1 MPPKQDNE
9 FQKVKIPDKAF
20 KLIMPDAKTGGCSIL
35 MVGSTRSGKSTA
47 LEHILDTYFK
57 KHVGVLFS
65 QSIKANAYKT
75 MNYPNIAKAGCYI
88 PELIH
93 DMYGIN
99 KDTEN
104 HYPFLSIID
113 DCPLVRSDKELLKLT
128 TIYRNSGLSSIVCCQ
143 NLGMLNPTCR
153 SNINFVML
161 FFLNNTEAIEK
172 TIKVFLRGYLPQ
184 GWNYDK
190 KIEWYKATT
199 SDHHF
204 LLIDNLNGTI
214 QRCKIDL

>member
-1 MPPKQDNE
+1 MSGFPS
-9 FQKVKIPDKAF
+9 IPDKPF
-20 KLIMPDAKTGGCSIL
+20 KLILPPVETGGCSIL
-35 MVGSTRSGKSTA
+35 MIGSTRSGKSTA

-65 QSIKANAYKT
+65 QSVKANAYKN
-75 MNYPNIAKAGCYI
+75 MNYPLIVKSGQYI

-93 DMYGIN
+93 DMYSIN
-99 KDTEN
+99 KETNN

-128 TIYRNSGLSSIVCCQ
+128 TIYRNSGLSSITCCQ

-161 FFLNNTEAIEK
+161 FKLNNTEAIEK
-172 TIKVFLRGYLPQ
+172 TIKVFLRGYLPNS
-184 GWNYDK
+184 WNYDK
-190 KIEWYKATT
+190 KIEWYKATLE
-199 SDHHF
+199 DYHF

-214 QRCKIDL
+214 QRCKIQV

>member
-1 MPPKQDNE
+1 MSGVPN
-9 FQKVKIPDKAF
+9 IPDKPF
-20 KLIMPDAKTGGCSIL
+20 KLILPPVETGGCSIL

-57 KHVGVLFS
+57 KHIGVLFS
-65 QSIKANAYKT
+65 QSVKANAYKN
-75 MNYPNIAKAGCYI
+75 MNYPLIVKSGQYI

-93 DMYGIN
+93 DMYSIN
-99 KDTEN
+99 KEINN

-128 TIYRNSGLSSIVCCQ
+128 TIYRNSGLSSITCCQ

-161 FFLNNTEAIEK
+161 FKLNNTEAIEK
-172 TIKVFLRGYLPQ
+172 TIKVFLRGYLPNS
-184 GWNYDK
+184 WNYDR
-190 KIEWYKATT
+190 KIEWYKKTLE
-199 SDHHF
+199 DFHF

-214 QRCKIDL
+214 QRCKIQV

>member
-1 MPPKQDNE
+1 MSGIIN
-9 FQKVKIPDKAF
+9 IPDKPF
-20 KLIMPDAKTGGCSIL
+20 KLILPPVETGGCSIL

-57 KHVGVLFS
+57 KHIGVLFS
-65 QSIKANAYKT
+65 QSVKANAYKN
-75 MNYPNIAKAGCYI
+75 MNYPLIVKSGQYI

-93 DMYGIN
+93 DMYSIN
-99 KDTEN
+99 KEINN

-128 TIYRNSGLSSIVCCQ
+128 TIYRNSGLSSITCCQ

-161 FFLNNTEAIEK
+161 FKLNNTEAIEK
-172 TIKVFLRGYLPQ
+172 TIKVFLRGYLPNS
-184 GWNYDK
+184 WNYDK
-190 KIEWYKATT
+190 KIEWYKKTLE
-199 SDHHF
+199 DYHF

-214 QRCKIDL
+214 QRCKIQT